1 MNVEK
6 IKEHNHMQYIHREEP
21 DIRKYRLYIMS

>member
-1 MNVEK
+1 MAVEK
-6 IKEHNHMQYIHREEP
+6 IKQHNHMQYSHCEEP